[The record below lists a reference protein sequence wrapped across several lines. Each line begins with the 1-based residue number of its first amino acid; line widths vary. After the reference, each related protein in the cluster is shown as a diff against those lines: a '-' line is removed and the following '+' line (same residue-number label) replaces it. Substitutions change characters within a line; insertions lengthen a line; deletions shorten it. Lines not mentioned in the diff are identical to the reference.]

1 MYLTKCDK
9 SVKYSYTRKV
19 TLTRGFLKVL
29 LETKTKW
36 GIADKIVINAG
47 WQ

>member
-9 SVKYSYTRKV
+9 SAKYSYTRKV

-29 LETKTKW
+29 LEICILKQKLNEALQTKS
-36 GIADKIVINAG
+36 
-47 WQ
+47 